1 MHVHSHDLSS
11 LTWKLVEIFFWKKI
25 KTLLHFHYILQG
37 KLGLTQLTISTLS
50 LLSKERDY
58 RKLNKS
64 GPRSDQTTAFILW
77 DCLDEEIYKAAFQ
90 EELNCGEI
98 AKKKKLL
105 IQLKWVWS
113 GKWDSRDQTCHWQN
127 HNAHPSI
134 QGFSSQ
140 LPLSQMDMSIGSPEI
155 HSRPPALV

>member
-98 AKKKKLL
+98 AKKKNCSYS
-105 IQLKWVWS
+105 WS
-113 GKWDSRDQTCHWQN
+113 GCDLEN
-127 HNAHPSI
+127 EI
-134 QGFSSQ
+134 
-140 LPLSQMDMSIGSPEI
+140 PEI
-155 HSRPPALV
+155 KLAIDKIIMRTLQYKVFLHNCLSHKWICQ